1 MVSNEFLF
9 FASTHKKTMAKTM
22 CKLAKEL
29 PDSLE
34 KIIGIAENHAF
45 ICKKCGRVAHVE
57 ERLCKPI
64 SVK

>member
-1 MVSNEFLF
+1 
-9 FASTHKKTMAKTM
+9 MAKTM

-34 KIIGIAENHAF
+34 KIVGIAENHAF